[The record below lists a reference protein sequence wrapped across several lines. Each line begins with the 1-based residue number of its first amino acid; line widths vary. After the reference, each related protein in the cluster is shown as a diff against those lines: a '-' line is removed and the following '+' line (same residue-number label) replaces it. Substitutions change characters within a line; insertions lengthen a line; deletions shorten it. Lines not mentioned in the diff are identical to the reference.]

1 MKSNI
6 QEEIR
11 SIEDFIDK
19 RKTLARELE
28 CRRDLYKDAIR
39 YLDEKDVELKRV
51 LEADIEMINEFLRV
65 SDLEIE
71 RATKKTSI
79 MNRLKQRELDFLKE
93 TARLVFEQQTDSSIA
108 REEKND

>member
-11 SIEDFIDK
+11 SIEDFINK
-19 RKTLARELE
+19 RKALAHELE

-39 YLDEKDVELKRV
+39 YLDEKDAELRGV
-51 LEADIEMINEFLRV
+51 LESDIEMINEFLRA

-71 RATKKTSI
+71 RATKKTNI

-93 TARLVFEQQTDSSIA
+93 TARLAFEQQTDSSIVK
-108 REEKND
+108 EEKND